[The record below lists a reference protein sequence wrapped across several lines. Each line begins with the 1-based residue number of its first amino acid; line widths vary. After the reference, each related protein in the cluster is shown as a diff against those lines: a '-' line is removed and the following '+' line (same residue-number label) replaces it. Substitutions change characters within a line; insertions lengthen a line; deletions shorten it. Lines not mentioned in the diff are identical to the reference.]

1 MKSKIGI
8 IIQREYLNRV
18 RKKSFLI
25 LTFLMPV
32 LFVAMVFVPL
42 WLAQIKDS
50 KEKIVVVIDQT
61 GKYLPVLKQEQST
74 YTFKNADKDLE
85 EYRKKSDD
93 AIYATLVI
101 TDNLLNN
108 PAAITLYSSKQITPD
123 LSRSISQALNNYLHD
138 EKLSSYNIPNLKN
151 ILEESKVSIKM
162 QTIKWSEDG
171 SEEISS
177 AEFASVLGMVLTFII
192 YIFILAYGGMV
203 MQGVLEE
210 KSNRILEVMV
220 SSVKPFDLMMGK
232 IIGVGL
238 VGLTQFFLWVI
249 MISVFFFAGKLFF
262 GEMPSDPNMIAA
274 ESSQYTE
281 MIPKVLDII
290 SSINFVEILFYFVIY
305 FVGGFMLYA
314 SLFAAIGSA
323 VDSQEDTQQFMMPI
337 MILII
342 FGIYAGMYS
351 MHNPDG
357 PLAFWTSMIPIT
369 SPIVMMVRLPFDI
382 PLWEKLL
389 SVVILYAT
397 FILVVKFSAKI
408 YRVGILM
415 YGKKPNIKELIKW
428 VKYKA

>member
-8 IIQREYLNRV
+8 VIQREYLNRV
-18 RKKSFLI
+18 RKKSFLL

-32 LFVAMVFVPL
+32 LFAALVFVPL

-50 KEKIVVVIDQT
+50 KEKVVVVIDQT
-61 GKYLPVLKQEQST
+61 GKYLPVLKKGESG
-74 YTFKNADKDLE
+74 YIFKNADKELE

-101 TDNLLNN
+101 TDDLLKN

-123 LSRSISQALNNYLHD
+123 LSRSINQTLDNYLHD
-138 EKLSSYNIPNLKN
+138 EKLASYNIPNLKE
-151 ILEESKVSIKM
+151 ILNESKVSIKM
-162 QTIKWSEDG
+162 QTIKWDEDG
-171 SEEISS
+171 KEEVSS
-177 AEFASVLGMVLTFII
+177 AELASVLGMTLTMII

-210 KSNRILEVMV
+210 KTNRILEVMV
-220 SSVKPFDLMMGK
+220 SSVKPFDLMVGK

-249 MISVFFFAGKLFF
+249 IITIFSFVGISFF
-262 GEMPSDPNMIAA
+262 GEVPSNTDMMMAGSQQDP
-274 ESSQYTE
+274 E
-281 MIPKVLDII
+281 MMRKALGMI
-290 SSINFVEILFYFVIY
+290 SSINMIEILFYFLIY
-305 FVGGFMLYA
+305 FIGGYMLYA

-337 MILII
+337 MVLII

-357 PLAFWTSMIPIT
+357 PLAFWASMIPIT

-389 SVVILYAT
+389 SIFILYAT

-415 YGKKPNIKELIKW
+415 YGKKPSIKELIKW